1 MVDLY
6 LNNNIFFGYRDS
18 YNYYDIDF
26 DNILLF
32 KKSDNEFIVRYN
44 DVNKMAIIPLQ
55 LKIKNF
61 VSKVYTY
68 AKNNKVFLTMIKKFL
83 KNVTK
88 YGLILLNQ

>member
-18 YNYYDIDF
+18 YNYYHIDF

-44 DVNKMAIIPLQ
+44 DVNKMAIIPRQ
-55 LKIKNF
+55 LKIKNS

-68 AKNNKVFLTMIKKFL
+68 AKNNRVFLTMIKKFL

-88 YGLILLNQ
+88 YGLILPNQ

>member
-44 DVNKMAIIPLQ
+44 DVNKMAIIPRQ
-55 LKIKNF
+55 LKIKNSA
-61 VSKVYTY
+61 SKVYTY
-68 AKNNKVFLTMIKKFL
+68 AKNNRVFLTMIKKFL

-88 YGLILLNQ
+88 YGLILPNQ

>member
-68 AKNNKVFLTMIKKFL
+68 PKNNKVFLTMIKKFL

-88 YGLILLNQ
+88 YGLILPNQ